1 MGILFVEEN
10 AEYSRAKFSTHC
22 SRLGNTEMVPM
33 CVVLPFVSFLVE
45 ILILA
50 FSK

>member
-1 MGILFVEEN
+1 MGILFVVGILD
-10 AEYSRAKFSTHC
+10 YSGAKFSTHY
-22 SRLGNTEMVPM
+22 SRLGSTKMIPM
-33 CVVLPFVSFLVE
+33 CAVLPFMSFLVE